1 MANEKIY
8 EIQLPSAS
16 YDIYGKGLIYN
27 DSETI
32 SFKYDADF
40 GRWVS
45 RSSPIHVTTSAEIQ
59 RTEIKPGEIRVH
71 QVNDS
76 VILEP
81 SSITVDADSFM
92 LTDKTDSYRI
102 GWDGE
107 ALGMFTDDVYIN
119 IRCALRDPLINIE
132 AHENDSGY
140 RGLVQIGSYDV
151 TLGVEVNEEMESR
164 IILSET
170 GDISLKATSGV
181 TVNGSNVITAAN
193 FSYDSSTGT
202 LTITAN

>member
-1 MANEKIY
+1 MENEKIY

-32 SFKYDADF
+32 SFKYYDGF
-40 GRWVS
+40 GGWVS
-45 RSSPIHVTTSAEIQ
+45 ELSPIYVTTPTAEQ
-59 RTEIKPGEIRVH
+59 QTGIKPGEIIM
-71 QVNDS
+71 QEYGDS
-76 VILEP
+76 AILKP

-92 LTDKTDSYRI
+92 LTNKNDSYRI
-102 GWDGE
+102 GWDGT

-119 IRCALRDPLINIE
+119 IRCAIRDPLINIE

-170 GDISLKATSGV
+170 GDISLEATSGV

>member
-32 SFKYDADF
+32 SFKYDDDF

-45 RSSPIHVTTSAEIQ
+45 KSSPIYVTTSAEIQ

-71 QVNDS
+71 QANDS

-81 SSITVDADSFM
+81 SSITVNADSFM

-102 GWDGE
+102 GWDGT

-132 AHENDSGY
+132 AYENDSAY

-170 GDISLKATSGV
+170 GDISLEATSGV

-202 LTITAN
+202 LTITAV